1 MDTRQ
6 LKVLGQ
12 IYLPFYYGFE
22 VKREYLEVEAVYQK
36 EQAEEIL
43 EGRLEKKIEGLYDL
57 GVQIM
62 QKNVTINTV
71 GGSVFLNASL
81 DVEGKTG
88 QSRPLSGKQ
97 PEPADEEET

>member
-1 MDTRQ
+1 MSA
-6 LKVLGQ
+6 LYHK
-12 IYLPFYYGFE
+12 
-22 VKREYLEVEAVYQK
+22 A
-36 EQAEEIL
+36 QAEELL

>member
-1 MDTRQ
+1 M
-6 LKVLGQ
+6 
-12 IYLPFYYGFE
+12 
-22 VKREYLEVEAVYQK
+22 YQK

-71 GGSVFLNASL
+71 GDSAVLNASFQ
-81 DVEGKTG
+81 VEGKTG
-88 QSRPLSGKQ
+88 QSRPLSGNQ
-97 PEPADEEET
+97 PEPAAEEET